1 MNWRPVQ
8 RRTSLAVARTPAL
21 VLLLVFTTLSPG
33 TASDQRITV
42 TDSQGHL
49 VTLATPAQRLVAL
62 APHLVEN
69 IFSAGAG
76 EKLVGTVGYSDFPP
90 AAQSL
95 PIVGDFGTFSI
106 ERIAQLE
113 PDLILMWGSGN
124 GPAAWEKLQTLG
136 IPVYVDEIRQL
147 DDIPTSLRNIG
158 RLAGTESLAE
168 RAARSFELNIE
179 ALRSRYARMNTIS
192 VFYQIWHEPL
202 QTLGGDHLMNQVL
215 SLCGGNN
222 IFVNTP
228 GLAPVVS
235 IESVLIAN
243 PTAILASGAGPDRP
257 QWLERWGDY
266 PTLKAVQTGQ
276 IYYLDPDLIQRPTL
290 RLATG
295 AALVCQDLHA
305 ARKHAAN

>member
-1 MNWRPVQ
+1 M
-8 RRTSLAVARTPAL
+8 ARTPAL
-21 VLLLVFTTLSPG
+21 ILFLVLTALVPCTISAQPIS
-33 TASDQRITV
+33 A

-76 EKLVGTVGYSDFPP
+76 DKLVGTVGYSDFPP
-90 AAQSL
+90 EAQSL

-124 GPAAWEKLQTLG
+124 GPAAWEKLQALG
-136 IPVYVDEIRQL
+136 IPIYVDEIRHL

-158 RLAGTESLAE
+158 RLTGTEPVAE
-168 RAARSFELNIE
+168 RAARSFEHDIE
-179 ALRSRYARMNTIS
+179 ALRARFARMVDVS

-202 QTLGGDHLMNQVL
+202 QTLGGNHLMNQVI
-215 SLCGGNN
+215 SLCGGHNV
-222 IFVNTP
+222 FADTP

-243 PTAILASGAGPDRP
+243 PTAIIASGAGPDRP
-257 QWLERWGDY
+257 QWLERWQDY
-266 PTLKAVQTGQ
+266 PTLKAVQTKQ
-276 IYYLDPDLIQRPTL
+276 IYYIDPDLIQRPTL

-295 AALVCQDLHA
+295 AQLICQNLDASRQSATH
-305 ARKHAAN
+305 

>member
-1 MNWRPVQ
+1 VKRRQNRCQLLPAIASAPVL
-8 RRTSLAVARTPAL
+8 TLFL
-21 VLLLVFTTLSPG
+21 VLTTLSP
-33 TASDQRITV
+33 RIISAEHISV
-42 TDSQGHL
+42 TDSEGHL
-49 VTLATPAQRLVAL
+49 VALATPAQRIVAL

-76 EKLVGTVGYSDFPP
+76 DKLVGAVGYSDFPP

-124 GPAAWEKLQTLG
+124 GSAAWEKLQTLG
-136 IPVYVDEIRQL
+136 IPIYVDEIRQL
-147 DDIPTSLRNIG
+147 EDIPASLRNIG
-158 RLAGTESLAE
+158 QLAGTQRLAE
-168 RAARSFELNIE
+168 RAARNFELSIE
-179 ALRSRYARMNTIS
+179 ALGARYARAVDVS

-202 QTLGGDHLMNQVL
+202 QTLGGDHLMNQVI

-222 IFVNTP
+222 IFADTP

-235 IESVLIAN
+235 IESVLMAN

-257 QWLERWGDY
+257 PWLEKWQDY
-266 PTLKAVQTGQ
+266 PTLKAVQSKQ
-276 IYYLDPDLIQRPTL
+276 IYYIDPDLIQRPTL
-290 RLATG
+290 RLLTG
-295 AALVCQDLHA
+295 AELVCLDLDE
-305 ARKHAAN
+305 ARAHVAN

>member
-1 MNWRPVQ
+1 VLVN
-8 RRTSLAVARTPAL
+8 TSVLIL
-21 VLLLVFTTLSPG
+21 VLILTTLSPRG
-33 TASDQRITV
+33 TSAEQISV

-49 VTLATPAQRLVAL
+49 ILLTAPAQRIVAL

-76 EKLVGTVGYSDFPP
+76 GKLVGAVGYSDFPP

-106 ERIAQLE
+106 ERIAQLK
-113 PDLILMWGSGN
+113 PDLILIWGSGN

-136 IPVYVDEIRQL
+136 IPVYVDEIRDL
-147 DDIPTSLRNIG
+147 DDIPASLRNIG
-158 RLAGTESLAE
+158 QLAGTAELAE
-168 RAARSFELNIE
+168 LAARGFELDIE
-179 ALRSRYARMNTIS
+179 TLRSRHAGMNTVS

-222 IFVNTP
+222 IFANAA
-228 GLAPVVS
+228 GLAPVVN

-243 PTAILASGAGPDRP
+243 PSAILASGAGPDQP
-257 QWLERWGDY
+257 QWLQRWQDY

-290 RLATG
+290 RLASG
-295 AALVCQDLHA
+295 AELVCQNLNKARQHA
-305 ARKHAAN
+305 EN